1 MEKGAIHSMTHTHTV
16 WVRGLGEP
24 PWYTS
29 TACHTHCM
37 GERVGSA
44 SMVHLPPDSQPPG
57 RRVEVL
63 GRAGALASLDPA
75 EICREM

>member
-1 MEKGAIHSMTHTHTV
+1 MQGNIASLAVFSCAQKREN
-16 WVRGLGEP
+16 EP
-24 PWYTS
+24 GYGTRLY

-37 GERVGSA
+37 GERVGST

-75 EICREM
+75 EICGEM